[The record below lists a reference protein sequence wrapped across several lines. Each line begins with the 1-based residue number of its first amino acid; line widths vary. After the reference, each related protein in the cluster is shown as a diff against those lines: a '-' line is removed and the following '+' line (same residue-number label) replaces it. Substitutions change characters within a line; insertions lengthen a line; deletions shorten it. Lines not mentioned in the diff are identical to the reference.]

1 MDPSSRCLLLGS
13 CKCCELTKKK
23 PKHQGINPSSF
34 TSSVFD
40 MIGQI
45 QMVELLVANGASLNA
60 KSVLD
65 ETPLGESRGDF
76 FPPFF

>member
-1 MDPSSRCLLLGS
+1 M
-13 CKCCELTKKK
+13 EKKA

-40 MIGQI
+40 LIGQI

-65 ETPLGESRGDF
+65 ETPLGESGGGF
-76 FPPFF
+76 FPPPIFELNLFMIMCMLLP